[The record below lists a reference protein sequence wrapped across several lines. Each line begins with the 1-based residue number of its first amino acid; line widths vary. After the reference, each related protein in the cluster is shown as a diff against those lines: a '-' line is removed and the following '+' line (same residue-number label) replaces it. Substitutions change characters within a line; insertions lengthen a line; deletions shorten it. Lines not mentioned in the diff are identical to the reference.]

1 MTDLDSHANWPAF
14 GDDSTDLVL
23 TGRTVQVYG
32 YDPSQGHRSLSIR
45 HKAVAHDCPYTSRTF
60 ICIANNSL
68 HLDGATTN
76 LIPQVLLREA
86 GLIVNN
92 TLKQHLSEPSSDDH
106 CIICP
111 TTNQKI
117 HLELNGTFSGFRTR
131 ALTQDEIDRIDE
143 YDIIWLTPN
152 VEDWDPYDPEMEYR
166 ENRLMDGD
174 GNVRMLGPDERRP
187 SLDEK
192 DRFLA
197 EIAEISNLIAGDEE
211 EEEDPPT
218 SLKRNTND

>member
-1 MTDLDSHANWPAF
+1 M
-14 GDDSTDLVL
+14 
-23 TGRTVQVYG
+23 
-32 YDPSQGHRSLSIR
+32 
-45 HKAVAHDCPYTSRTF
+45 
-60 ICIANNSL
+60 
-68 HLDGATTN
+68 
-76 LIPQVLLREA
+76 
-86 GLIVNN
+86 
-92 TLKQHLSEPSSDDH
+92 
-106 CIICP
+106 
-111 TTNQKI
+111 
-117 HLELNGTFSGFRTR
+117 
-131 ALTQDEIDRIDE
+131 TQDEIDRIDE